1 MSESKEEADQASK
14 YPLNVYR
21 CNDCHHFQLGVAVD
35 PKKLYATNYTYLS
48 AVGKSFVQHLE
59 QYSAWI
65 QKKCNLQSNAL
76 VIDVGSNDGTC
87 LKEFKKI
94 GCRVCGVDP
103 ASLPAKIAN
112 EDGIPTLNS
121 FFDDHAVSEIIKK
134 YGKADFITSHNVLAH
149 VDDLKSV
156 FKNIYSL
163 LKLNGYFCFEIGYFK
178 EVLNNKFF
186 DTIYHE
192 HLDYHHARPLS
203 KFLTR
208 LGFDLVDLSV
218 NSVQGGSLR
227 LLLKKTG
234 NGKVSSSAQKFLDKE
249 HSSILYQNEQLAI
262 WQTEIITNM
271 KEFGESVRS
280 YVLQG
285 KKVVG
290 YGVPTKATLLTYLAK
305 LNSEHISFMVED
317 NPLKTDKFM
326 PGSSIPIFKVNKI
339 VDVKPDVIVIFAW
352 NFSDDIIKNL
362 KDFVNWPTVLIV
374 PLPNLVEEKIQ

>member
-1 MSESKEEADQASK
+1 MQKNSSYRIINNCRLCDSSSLKHYFEFGELPLGNNLSESKEEADLASK

-48 AVGKSFVQHLE
+48 AVGKSFVQHLV

-65 QKKCNLQSNAL
+65 QKKCNLQSKAL

-280 YVLQG
+280 YV
-285 KKVVG
+285 
-290 YGVPTKATLLTYLAK
+290 
-305 LNSEHISFMVED
+305 
-317 NPLKTDKFM
+317 
-326 PGSSIPIFKVNKI
+326 
-339 VDVKPDVIVIFAW
+339 
-352 NFSDDIIKNL
+352 
-362 KDFVNWPTVLIV
+362 
-374 PLPNLVEEKIQ
+374 